1 MSKFEQ
7 LPELLTAALVEASAK
22 IGPERAL
29 IALQGIVH
37 NAKSIRIIDGA
48 LRKET
53 VEAVTKAIEVSGIE
67 TLVSAYVEKIEN
79 RFPGTFEVD
88 EKDDAIDGELPL
100 AEEPVE
106 VTEVDPEDLE
116 PVVAPR
122 RKKTGNG

>member
-7 LPELLTAALVEASAK
+7 LPELLGAALVEASAK

-37 NAKSIRIIDGA
+37 NAKPIRVIDGV

-53 VEAVTKAIEVSGIE
+53 IEAVEKAVQVSGIE
-67 TLVSAYVEKIEN
+67 TIVGAFVEKVEH

-88 EKDDAIDGELPL
+88 EDDDVIAGELPV
-100 AEEPVE
+100 AEAPA
-106 VTEVDPEDLE
+106 DIDEDLV

-122 RKKTGNG
+122 RKRRTDG